1 MSALSGCR
9 VVRAVVARGR
19 RSTFRIVNR
28 RNTRETRVVI
38 WCRLGTRQ
46 PTRQIQMREGR
57 FGLEKHGDEM
67 DGERERVG
75 WGTALGNGE
84 ISGGHQIGS
93 SNYLI

>member
-9 VVRAVVARGR
+9 VVRAVVVRGR
-19 RSTFRIVNR
+19 RSTFRIANR
-28 RNTRETRVVI
+28 RNTRETGVAIR
-38 WCRLGTRQ
+38 CRLG
-46 PTRQIQMREGR
+46 TRQIQMREGR

-93 SNYLI
+93 SSYLI